1 MHRKLPALAVTALA
15 VGALGLGGQPAY
27 ADEPEPPGGPGT
39 TSPAPEIAPGML
51 KAVSRDLGITPDQAR
66 QRIENEQ
73 HAVSLEARL
82 RKDLGRNYSGSWVTG
97 DTSQLVVATT
107 DRADV
112 EMIRDAGARAKV
124 VKHSPSELERA
135 KNNLDH
141 SAKRL
146 KSRMDKGPSVWGI
159 DVRHNRVNVQ
169 APDTAA
175 ARQFVTR
182 TGISSS
188 LVRVTKATAS
198 PRTYYNLRGGDAY
211 YINGTSRCSIGFS
224 VTKGSRPGFVTA
236 GHCGKAGART
246 QGYNRASQG
255 TFQASSFPGNDFA
268 WVAVNSDWQPTPYVK
283 GPGFQNVP
291 VRGSTEAP
299 VGASVCRSGST
310 SGWHCGTIQQRNVTV
325 RYQQGTVYGLTRTN
339 VCAEPG
345 DSGGSF
351 ISGNQAQGMTSGG
364 SGDCASG
371 GTTFFQPVNEALSAY
386 GLTLRTVR

>member
-15 VGALGLGGQPAY
+15 VGALGFGGQPAY
-27 ADEPEPPGGPGT
+27 ADESEPPGGPGS

-51 KAVSRDLGITPDQAR
+51 KAVSRDLRITPDQAR

-73 HAVSLEARL
+73 HAVSIEKRL
-82 RKDLGRNYSGSWVTG
+82 REELGRTFSGSWVTG

-107 DRADV
+107 DPAD
-112 EMIRDAGARAKV
+112 EETIRDAGARPKV
-124 VKHSPSELERA
+124 VEHSLAELERA

-146 KSRMDKGPSVWGI
+146 KSQMEKGPSVWGI
-159 DVRHNRVNVQ
+159 DVRNNRVNVQ
-169 APDTAA
+169 AAEPAVA
-175 ARQFVTR
+175 ERFVTR

-188 LVRVTKATAS
+188 LVKVTKATAS
-198 PRTYYNLRGGDAY
+198 PRTYYDLRGGDAY

-224 VTKGSRPGFVTA
+224 VDKGGRPGFVTA
-236 GHCGKAGART
+236 GHCGRAGART
-246 QGYNRASQG
+246 QGYNRAGQG
-255 TFQASSFPGNDFA
+255 TFQSSSFPGNDFA
-268 WVAVNSDWQPTPYVK
+268 WVAVNGNWRPTPHVK

-310 SGWHCGTIQQRNVTV
+310 SGWHCGSIQQRNVTV

-351 ISGNQAQGMTSGG
+351 ISGHQAQGMTSGG
-364 SGDCASG
+364 SGDCAGG
-371 GTTFFQPVNEALSAY
+371 GTTFFQPVSEALSAY
-386 GLTLRTVR
+386 GLKLRTTR

>member
-15 VGALGLGGQPAY
+15 VGAIGLGGQSAY
-27 ADEPEPPGGPGT
+27 ADESEPPGGPGT

-66 QRIENEQ
+66 QRMENEQ
-73 HAVSLEARL
+73 HAVALEQRL
-82 RKDLGRNYSGSWVTG
+82 RKDLGRNYSGSWVAG
-97 DTSQLVVATT
+97 DTSRLVVATT
-107 DRADV
+107 DRDDA
-112 EMIRDAGARAKV
+112 EMIRDAGARPKIV
-124 VKHSPSELERA
+124 EHSLAELERA
-135 KNNLDH
+135 KNNLDD

-146 KSRMDKGPSVWGI
+146 KSQMEKGPSVWGI
-159 DVRHNRVNVQ
+159 DVRRNRVNVQ
-169 APDTAA
+169 APEPAT

-198 PRTYYNLRGGDAY
+198 PRTYYSVRGGDAY
-211 YINGTSRCSIGFS
+211 YINGTSRCSVGFS
-224 VTKGSRPGFVTA
+224 VTKGTRPGYVTA
-236 GHCGKAGART
+236 GHCGRTGART
-246 QGYNRASQG
+246 QGHNRAGQG
-255 TFQASSFPGNDFA
+255 TFQNSSFPGNDFA
-268 WVAVNSDWQPTPYVK
+268 WVGMGGNWQPTPYVK

-291 VRGSTEAP
+291 VRGSTESS

-310 SGWHCGTIQQRNVTV
+310 SGWHCGSIQQRNVTV

-345 DSGGSF
+345 DSGGPF
-351 ISGNQAQGMTSGG
+351 ISGTQAQGMTSGG

-371 GTTFFQPVNEALSAY
+371 GTTFFQPVNEALSAN
-386 GLTLRTVR
+386 GLKLRTTR